1 VLAIALA
8 PFYPW
13 IVNIWCESR
22 LERTRFCIG
31 KAFDKFC
38 QEKFS
43 FPAFI
48 FNIDRVSTKAI
59 GQIIFCRVSTWH
71 LLHSLLVEKM
81 ARHDPQIER
90 LGQVLDKS
98 LKRME
103 ISTRLDEYGVWPIW
117 NDIVGT
123 TIARNAQ
130 PEKIRNGTLFVKVTS
145 PVWMQQLQYMK
156 EMIAEKLNQ
165 RLKTDIVKNIFF
177 VVGRVHAETAEVESK
192 PTAPSSAAGQ
202 DSRPDEDFLESIRDP
217 EIRQAFKRLLK
228 GYSRR
233 HRKN

>member
-1 VLAIALA
+1 
-8 PFYPW
+8 
-13 IVNIWCESR
+13 
-22 LERTRFCIG
+22 
-31 KAFDKFC
+31 
-38 QEKFS
+38 
-43 FPAFI
+43 
-48 FNIDRVSTKAI
+48 
-59 GQIIFCRVSTWH
+59 
-71 LLHSLLVEKM
+71 M
-81 ARHDPQIER
+81 ARHDSQIER

-103 ISTRLDEYGVWPIW
+103 ISPRLDEYGVWPTW

-123 TIARNAQ
+123 TIARSAQ
-130 PEKIRNGTLFVKVTS
+130 PEKIRNGTLFVKVSS

-165 RLKTDIVKNIFF
+165 RLKADIVKNIFF
-177 VVGRVHAETAEVESK
+177 VVGRIQIENPEIESK
-192 PTAPSSAAGQ
+192 PPESSPDAGHSQ
-202 DSRPDEDFLESIRDP
+202 PDEDFLESIHDP